1 MESPIIILSRV
12 SILILLGA
20 AGAGC
25 LPAQSAAADPAA
37 LFARGEAALR
47 ANELDAAEA
56 AFRRV
61 VTIDPKAAG
70 AYANLGVIEMR
81 RKRWSAALVELRK
94 AEKLAPDV
102 AGIRLNIGLVY
113 FHLQDY
119 RAAIAPF
126 ASVVKDLPDSSQ
138 ARYLLGLCDFFTE
151 RYVDAAAALEPL
163 WERESNNLSYLY
175 VLGIAAGEAK
185 RPELE
190 QKALSRLVEVG
201 GDTPEFHLLMG
212 KASLN
217 RNDDEKAAPELE
229 RAAAANPKLPFVHLY
244 LGIAYMRLNK
254 HEAARAEFEKEI
266 ALEPDAAEG
275 YDELGALDAV
285 QRDDENAAR
294 YFRLAL
300 ERDPRLARAQFG
312 LADILQRQGRL
323 KGSLAALD
331 AAERLA
337 PDSRNVHY
345 LRGRVLKRLGR
356 DAEAKKEFA
365 EAQRLAD
372 QGLARDEQIL
382 RDKITPEPELRN
394 APE

>member
-1 MESPIIILSRV
+1 MKSL
-12 SILILLGA
+12 SILLRVIIVLVLGFV
-20 AGAGC
+20 GCGC
-25 LPAQSAAADPAA
+25 LLAQTSSGDPAA

-47 ANELDAAEA
+47 ANDLDAAEA

-61 VTIDPKAAG
+61 LAIDPKAGG

-81 RKRWSAALVELRK
+81 RKHWSAALVELRK
-94 AEKLAPDV
+94 AEKLAPEV

-119 RAAIAPF
+119 AAAIGPF
-126 ASVVKDLPDSSQ
+126 ASVVKDAPDSLQ

-151 RYVDAAAALEPL
+151 RYADAAVALEPL
-163 WERESNNLSYLY
+163 WDRESNNLSYLY

-185 RPELE
+185 RPGLE
-190 QKALSRLVEVG
+190 QRALGRLVEVG
-201 GDTPEFHLLMG
+201 GDAPEFHLLLG

-244 LGIAYMRLNK
+244 LGIAYVRLNK
-254 HEAARAEFEKEI
+254 YVEARAEFAKQI

-275 YDELGALDAV
+275 YDELGALYAV

-300 ERDPRLARAQFG
+300 ERDRRLARAQFG
-312 LADILQRQGRL
+312 LADILQRQGKL
-323 KGSLAALD
+323 KESLAALD

-337 PDSRNVHY
+337 PASRNVHY
-345 LRGRVLKRLGR
+345 LRGRVLKRLDR
-356 DAEAKKEFA
+356 DVEAKKEFA

-382 RDKITPEPELRN
+382 RDKITPEPELRDT
-394 APE
+394 PE